1 MGIKY
6 ENLDHDTR
14 VHMLEEVGLGGH
26 YVSPR
31 LTSEGVTA
39 WPSLMTEAAQTHN
52 DDWLAQELLNRNF
65 VRSEESYTRDGVTRT
80 RRVNQPHAAQQLA
93 EGEFNRYYLRGLCQR
108 AKKEGKGELVIYR
121 GKEVANPR
129 PESEAKIGARV
140 PIGPLLESLRTN
152 DFVNIEDAVGIT
164 GAPGGPN
171 SGITCKLP

>member
-6 ENLDHDTR
+6 ENLDTETR
-14 VHMLEEVGLGGH
+14 AHMLEEVDLGGH

-31 LTSEGVTA
+31 LTPEGVAA
-39 WPSLMTEAAQTHN
+39 WPTLMREAVQTHS

-65 VRSEESYTRDGVTRT
+65 VCGEESYTRDGVTRT
-80 RRVNQPHAAQQLA
+80 RRVNQPHAAQQLS

-129 PESEAKIGARV
+129 PESEAKIGALV

-152 DFVNIEDAVGIT
+152 DFVNIENAVGIT